1 MMMSGMLIMSRQKG
15 GAMAKRK
22 GGDGRAPTTI
32 RFNFVIERDKL
43 ARLKAIEKRDGINV
57 SEQIRR
63 AVDAWLKGKE

>member
-1 MMMSGMLIMSRQKG
+1 
-15 GAMAKRK
+15 MAKRK